1 MARKPKSKPGTAK
14 WTDGLDPQDVEE
26 ALEDATVDAYDEY
39 EQHTGL
45 LTMVQDQV
53 VFPFRAR
60 VLGEEVDVVDME
72 WPEGDE
78 FGLDLICERGGKRH
92 RIAARSVELIPPLP
106 EGHRYL
112 AAYLAWKRT
121 AGG

>member
-1 MARKPKSKPGTAK
+1 MPRKPKGEPKR
-14 WTDGLDPQDVEE
+14 WTDGLDADEVRA
-26 ALEDATVDAYDEY
+26 ALEEATVDAYDES

-45 LTMVQDQV
+45 LTMVENEL

-60 VLGEEVDVVDME
+60 VLGEEVDVVGME
-72 WPEGDE
+72 WPEDDE
-78 FGLDLICERGGKRH
+78 FGLDLLCERGGTRH

-106 EGHRYL
+106 DGHLYL